1 MGQDTKAANAA
12 PTTAEIEQ
20 FASLMKG
27 ACEGDTAAERG
38 LCFHAATGSIGY
50 QRAIFDGIM
59 EEGQGSLESLVRGE
73 ILARLI
79 ASHGSLLDQ
88 MVLAGLL
95 RSLAEQFRAIG
106 HAINAD
112 YYAGEAARA
121 LIHAADKGS
130 GEATEGLASLV
141 AEFPAAKEMADAASE
156 AKPAGDP
163 YGVMMTGDVS
173 EGPAVTPTA
182 IPTTRWCKVK
192 VWAALLWVALR
203 GLGGALLGRS

>member
-1 MGQDTKAANAA
+1 MGQNIEAANAA

-20 FASLMKG
+20 FALLMKG

-38 LCFHAATGSIGY
+38 VCFRAATGSIGY

-59 EEGQGSLESLVRGE
+59 EEGAGSLESLVRGE

-79 ASHGSLLDQ
+79 ASHGNLFDQ
-88 MVLAGLL
+88 MVLASLM
-95 RSLAEQFRAIG
+95 RSLAVQFRAIG
-106 HAINAD
+106 AVDNAD

-121 LIHAADKGS
+121 LIHAADLGS

-141 AEFPAAKEMADAASE
+141 AEFPAAMEIADAASE

-163 YGVMMTGDVS
+163 YGLMTTGDVS
-173 EGPAVTPTA
+173 EGPAATPTSMPA
-182 IPTTRWCKVK
+182 TRWFRVK
-192 VWAALLWVALR
+192 AWLGLLWVALR
-203 GLGGALLGRS
+203 GLGYALVGRS